1 MKMNGILHVFRR
13 ENYEE
18 EEDNKKRSTR
28 SVFME
33 LHKTH
38 LHIYLIWSLDFR
50 IRPRRQLEV
59 GLVVISDR

>member
-18 EEDNKKRSTR
+18 EEDNKKNTR
-28 SVFME
+28 SVLME